1 MANNNTIKRLIKE
14 ATVMNILNTHG
25 DEGYIT
31 LLVEGSHGQGK
42 SSSVRAA
49 AQEMGGICVTVE
61 GGVLQQ
67 GELTGIPL
75 ALKDSHTGEPIFKFI
90 KHPQIEAIASIEKAI
105 YQKFMAGTLLDGK
118 LRNDPETNEI
128 VYEAKPGHIQRFP
141 QASEYEKIARGEV
154 NEFKFGENLPSEIK
168 LALLES
174 KDVPAVQLFIDEL
187 NRAEMPTMKEMMNL
201 VLNRNING
209 YYIPWWVNIVAAI
222 NPASDQI
229 DYAVSDLDPAQL
241 DRFMKVKL
249 TADFKEWV
257 DFALATKRDPDAVAA
272 LAADPHL
279 FGTATRYDSTENRPS
294 PRSWSIAIAIYETL
308 KKAMSTKFFTEED
321 RKQYEDD
328 LHTLICSK
336 VGLSA
341 GEEFIANLNNRETR
355 IAPAEMI
362 TCKAPKCPEAVVNK
376 FKAQNTIARLCT
388 ISMIINYINDQFDTI
403 MKKDDED
410 AKARSFNFTSQLKNF
425 VTDILSGAE
434 QMFLL
439 SKIKNP
445 AFIREDIFKVLA
457 MHIFGKDLYE
467 RIVANNNELRAI
479 GGTL

>member
-1 MANNNTIKRLIKE
+1 MISFAAYWKRI
-14 ATVMNILNTHG
+14 I
-25 DEGYIT
+25 I
-31 LLVEGSHGQGK
+31 SK
-42 SSSVRAA
+42 S
-49 AQEMGGICVTVE
+49 CVVT
-61 GGVLQQ
+61 
-67 GELTGIPL
+67 TP
-75 ALKDSHTGEPIFKFI
+75 
-90 KHPQIEAIASIEKAI
+90 
-105 YQKFMAGTLLDGK
+105 
-118 LRNDPETNEI
+118 
-128 VYEAKPGHIQRFP
+128 
-141 QASEYEKIARGEV
+141 
-154 NEFKFGENLPSEIK
+154 
-168 LALLES
+168 
-174 KDVPAVQLFIDEL
+174 
-187 NRAEMPTMKEMMNL
+187 
-201 VLNRNING
+201 
-209 YYIPWWVNIVAAI
+209 
-222 NPASDQI
+222 
-229 DYAVSDLDPAQL
+229 
-241 DRFMKVKL
+241 
-249 TADFKEWV
+249 
-257 DFALATKRDPDAVAA
+257 
-272 LAADPHL
+272 
-279 FGTATRYDSTENRPS
+279 
-294 PRSWSIAIAIYETL
+294 

-403 MKKDDED
+403 MKKDDDD